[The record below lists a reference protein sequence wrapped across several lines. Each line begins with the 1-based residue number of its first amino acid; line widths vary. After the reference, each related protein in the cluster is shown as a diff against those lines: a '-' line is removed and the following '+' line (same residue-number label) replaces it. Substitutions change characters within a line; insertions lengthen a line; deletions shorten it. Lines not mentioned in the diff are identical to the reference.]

1 MRAVVVTVAVLSC
14 LCSSL
19 AFAPAASARSVVHMM
34 SRHHVAHRAAA
45 TQPLAAR
52 RSSSEDEALAGMRLD
67 ESKLDEAEQKRLAGV
82 SSHTSRY
89 NNL

>member
-1 MRAVVVTVAVLSC
+1 MCVC
-14 LCSSL
+14 
-19 AFAPAASARSVVHMM
+19 P
-34 SRHHVAHRAAA
+34 HVQQSAA

-82 SSHTSRY
+82 SPS
-89 NNL
+89 L